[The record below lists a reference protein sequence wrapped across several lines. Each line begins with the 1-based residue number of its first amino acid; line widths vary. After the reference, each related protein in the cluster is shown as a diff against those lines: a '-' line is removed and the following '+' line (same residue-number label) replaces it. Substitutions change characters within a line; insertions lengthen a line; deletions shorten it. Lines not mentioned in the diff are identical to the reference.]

1 MSEAEG
7 TGTVAREHIKGLFLI
22 MDEVRHAL
30 FLTGVDQTRVT
41 GQMSVKDWEAVDVG
55 SLLALL
61 LSFKPCV
68 LHTQ

>member
-1 MSEAEG
+1 
-7 TGTVAREHIKGLFLI
+7 

-41 GQMSVKDWEAVDVG
+41 GQMRGKNGEAVDFL

-61 LSFKPCV
+61 LSFKPSV
-68 LHTQ
+68 LNTQ

>member
-1 MSEAEG
+1 
-7 TGTVAREHIKGLFLI
+7 

-41 GQMSVKDWEAVDVG
+41 GQMRVKDGEAADFG
-55 SLLALL
+55 SLLAFL

-68 LHTQ
+68 LNTQ

>member
-1 MSEAEG
+1 
-7 TGTVAREHIKGLFLI
+7 

-41 GQMSVKDWEAVDVG
+41 GQMRVKGGEAVAVG

-68 LHTQ
+68 LRTQ